1 MAEVGCLKDGCSQ
14 NLQVEG
20 NTIMTGNVSSR
31 ELDFLLG
38 NCKNFRGTPRVMSDA
53 HVDAAAAGTISAA
66 EHLLVQITAD
76 ALSTTAFDSGA
87 AGEVYLPPA
96 IANTHCALRILG
108 NMDEDNALTIVA
120 TETVA
125 PTDGVATTGV
135 FAFGIIGPKY
145 TGTATTPQSVITAGT
160 AAAPSSVN
168 LIYTPAD
175 GVATNFLGTGSI
187 IHFFCKDEGE
197 WMVGVHN
204 INFGTGATGAFTVS

>member
-20 NTIMTGNVSSR
+20 NTIMSGNVSSR

-38 NCKNFRGTPRVMSDA
+38 NCKNFKGTPRVMTDA

-76 ALSTTAFDSGA
+76 ALSTSAFTADA

-108 NMDEDNALTIVA
+108 DMDAANTFTIVA

-125 PTDGVATTGV
+125 PTGGVATTGK
-135 FAFGIIGPKY
+135 FAFGVIGPKY
-145 TGTATTPQSVITAGT
+145 GGTATTPQSVITAGT
-160 AAAPSSVN
+160 AAAPTSVN
-168 LIYTPAD
+168 LIYTPAAE
-175 GVATNFLGTGSI
+175 ATNFLTVNSI
-187 IHFFCKDEGE
+187 IHFFCKNEGE

-204 INFGTGATGAFTVS
+204 INEGTGATGTFTVS